1 MDPIAEMFSQIKNA
15 QGARH
20 EKMTISYSKIKLAI
34 LEILKSHH
42 QIVDF
47 RLIDLPEGRKRIE
60 IDLKQDLIDIRR
72 ISRPGRRVYT
82 TASNIPRPKR
92 PQSMIVISTSKG
104 MFEGEEA
111 RKKGLGGELIGEIR

>member
-20 EKMTISYSKIKLAI
+20 EKMTISFSKLKVAI
-34 LEILKSHH
+34 LELLKAHH

-47 RLIDLPEGRKRIE
+47 RLIDLPLGKKIE

-72 ISRPGRRVYT
+72 ISRPGRRVYS
-82 TASNIPRPKR
+82 AANKIPKPKR
-92 PQSMIVISTSKG
+92 PQSMVVVSTSKG
-104 MFEGEEA
+104 IFEGEEA
-111 RKKGLGGELIGEIR
+111 RKKGLGGELIAEIR